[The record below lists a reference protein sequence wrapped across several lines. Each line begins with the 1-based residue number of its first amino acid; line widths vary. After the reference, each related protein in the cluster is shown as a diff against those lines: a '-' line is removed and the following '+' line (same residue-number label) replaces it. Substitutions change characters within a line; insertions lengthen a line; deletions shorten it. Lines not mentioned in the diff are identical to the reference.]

1 MKIYETPIKK
11 ENICS
16 PLACLVSRKAIRKTP
31 TKYVGSD
38 GSINYSY
45 YPYSHNGGDRYI
57 PLRETQEDWSS
68 IWSEGLQSSI
78 FSDINDNENDK
89 RCKIHETRNSPSKN
103 QNHVHKLLLRNE
115 MLNSNIYKI
124 DKKSIPGYCNASEKI
139 ANITP
144 LFKYGCGRI
153 QKRRHEYKANIVT
166 SYPCPFSQAS
176 LYLLTQNVSKKPKI
190 PSESYRTLDAPD
202 LIDDFYSNLI
212 DWSSKNIIAVCLKN
226 RLFLYDALT
235 SEVTQLCDATEDIAS
250 VKFSPSGE
258 LIAFGTRTGE
268 IKVWDLEKKVE
279 LFSNDNEFGR
289 IGNLAWG
296 SRGILS
302 LATKSGYIINLDQ
315 RNYNN
320 VIHRWKNHKYEV
332 CGIQWNSSGDL
343 LASGGNDNIVNIWNV
358 RKNSSMDTY
367 NEHTA
372 AVKALSWSHHNNA
385 ILATGGGTSCKTIY
399 IRDTNTGSSIKSVK
413 TNSQI
418 CTLLWSKNTFQLV
431 TTHGYQEHA
440 VIVWDYPSMKPWA
453 LLKGHEG
460 RVLYSA
466 MSPNGQ
472 SVITGSNDES
482 LRWWK
487 LFPNVCRN
495 VSTFRSKIVPYN
507 LNFSNI
513 HDVFNHM
520 NYDLL
525 NK

>member
-1 MKIYETPIKK
+1 MKIYETPEKK
-11 ENICS
+11 GNFCS
-16 PLACLVSRKAIRKTP
+16 PLACLVSKKAVRKTP
-31 TKYVGSD
+31 NKCVGSD
-38 GSINYSY
+38 GSIYY
-45 YPYSHNGGDRYI
+45 THYPYSRDGGDRLI
-57 PLRETQEDWSS
+57 PLRETEEDWSS
-68 IWSEGLQSSI
+68 LWSQGLQSSI
-78 FSDINDNENDK
+78 FSNVDNREK
-89 RCKIHETRNSPSKN
+89 GKKCKSLDS
-103 QNHVHKLLLRNE
+103 QNCSSNNNNYLHNALLKNE
-115 MLNSNIYKI
+115 MLNANIYKI
-124 DKKSIPGYCNASEKI
+124 DKKSIPGFCNVNEKNSNI
-139 ANITP
+139 AP
-144 LFKYGCGRI
+144 LFRYGYGRV

-202 LIDDFYSNLI
+202 LVDDFYSNLI

-235 SEVTQLCDATEDIAS
+235 SEVTQLCDTSEDIAS
-250 VKFSPSGE
+250 VKFSPSGDI
-258 LIAFGTRTGE
+258 IAFGMRNGE

-279 LFSNDNEFGR
+279 LFSRDNEFGR
-289 IGNLAWG
+289 IGNLAWS

-302 LATKSGYIINLDQ
+302 LATKSGYIINRDQ
-315 RNYNN
+315 RDYDN
-320 VIHRWKNHKYEV
+320 VIHKWKNHKYEV

-343 LASGGNDNIVNIWNV
+343 LASGGNDNIVNIWSV
-358 RKNSSMDTY
+358 RKNSSMKTY

-399 IRDTNTGSSIKSVK
+399 IRDTNTGSTIKSVK

-440 VIVWDYPSMKPWA
+440 LIVWDYPSMKPWA

-487 LFPNVCRN
+487 LFPSVCRN
-495 VSTFRSKIVPYN
+495 VSTFRSKIVPFN
-507 LNFSNI
+507 L
-513 HDVFNHM
+513 VR
-520 NYDLL
+520 
-525 NK
+525 